1 MKVIELL
8 NKIAKGEKVP
18 KVIYFWEREY
28 IYDEEYNCYMHQT
41 GANEFINLLD
51 NDNDDSYC
59 FLNDE
64 VQLSK
69 FGDVEVL
76 ENNPIYKIGR
86 IYSDQYLENSCYE
99 ALTKAELVLDIDTL
113 KIKINEIIDKLNG
126 EQDL

>member
-8 NKIAKGEKVP
+8 NKIANGEKVP

-51 NDNDDSYC
+51 NDTDDSYC

-64 VQLSK
+64 VQLSR

-76 ENNPIYKIGR
+76 EHEEISLLKWNEKSSYNQEVDTKKVQKILLSR
-86 IYSDQYLENSCYE
+86 SEQ
-99 ALTKAELVLDIDTL
+99 L
-113 KIKINEIIDKLNG
+113 KSRINEIINRLN
-126 EQDL
+126 DDDIC

>member
-8 NKIAKGEKVP
+8 NKIANGEKVP

-28 IYDEEYNCYMHQT
+28 IYDEDYNCYMHQT

-64 VQLSK
+64 VQLSR
-69 FGDVEVL
+69 FEDVEVL
-76 ENNPIYKIGR
+76 EHEEIPLLKWNEKSSYNQEVDTKKVQKILLSR
-86 IYSDQYLENSCYE
+86 SEQ
-99 ALTKAELVLDIDTL
+99 L
-113 KIKINEIIDKLNG
+113 KSRINEIINRLN
-126 EQDL
+126 DDDIC

>member
-8 NKIAKGEKVP
+8 NKIANGEKVP
-18 KVIYFWEREY
+18 KVIYFWEKEY

-64 VQLSK
+64 VQLSR

-76 ENNPIYKIGR
+76 EHEEIPILKWNEKSSYNQEVDTKKVQKILLSR
-86 IYSDQYLENSCYE
+86 SEQ
-99 ALTKAELVLDIDTL
+99 L
-113 KIKINEIIDKLNG
+113 KSRINEIINRLN
-126 EQDL
+126 DDDIC